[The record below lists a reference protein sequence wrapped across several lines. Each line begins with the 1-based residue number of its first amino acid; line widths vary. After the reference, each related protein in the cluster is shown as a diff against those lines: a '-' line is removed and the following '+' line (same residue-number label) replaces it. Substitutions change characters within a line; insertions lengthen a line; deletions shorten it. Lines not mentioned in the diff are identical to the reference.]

1 MAPELET
8 QKLIEF
14 ALDAVWQAGRI
25 TLGYFQSDLNVER
38 KADNSPLTLADQ
50 QAEQKLRALI
60 GAAWPQH
67 GIIGEEYGEKKGSSG
82 YSWVIDPIDGT
93 KSFVAGVPLY
103 ATLLALTDGEKS
115 ILGVAHF
122 PALGETLYAV
132 RGGGCYRNG
141 RCARVSQ
148 VDKLK
153 DAVLLTSELN
163 YFGAK
168 EAAWRRLVDAT
179 YVQRTWGDA
188 YGYFLVA
195 TGRAEIMVDPVMFL
209 WDSAPFQVILE
220 EAGGSFT
227 DWKGNPTI
235 YGWESVAANG
245 KLFDQAMAV
254 IQNEA

>member
-1 MAPELET
+1 MIYWLRRRHPNQRLVIHGAELET

-122 PALGETLYAV
+122 RRWEKHCMPCAAGVVIGTAV
-132 RGGGCYRNG
+132 
-141 RCARVSQ
+141 ARASH
-148 VDKLK
+148 
-153 DAVLLTSELN
+153 
-163 YFGAK
+163 
-168 EAAWRRLVDAT
+168 RLISSKT
-179 YVQRTWGDA
+179 
-188 YGYFLVA
+188 
-195 TGRAEIMVDPVMFL
+195 P
-209 WDSAPFQVILE
+209 SC
-220 EAGGSFT
+220 
-227 DWKGNPTI
+227 
-235 YGWESVAANG
+235 
-245 KLFDQAMAV
+245 
-254 IQNEA
+254 